1 MFLFSNEKKFHIFKI
16 VLSYSV
22 KYSPFILPF
31 VSYYYKPD
39 AVKHFVIIISSNM
52 AADIL
57 RQHPIYERT
66 VDKYFVYHLLK
77 YKLPVSSN
85 YQRYNET
92 KTYFMNPLCD
102 FQFKESVLRLFFMQ
116 SKFYGMS

>member
-1 MFLFSNEKKFHIFKI
+1 MSKI

-31 VSYYYKPD
+31 VSNYYYKPD

-57 RQHPIYERT
+57 RQHLIYERT

-85 YQRYNET
+85 YQRYKET

-102 FQFKESVLRLFFMQ
+102 FKFKESVLRLFFMQ